1 VTAEVAPRSAQAPTP
16 GEPRPG
22 TGVVLFSAQDYWYHN
37 RAHSDVQLAR
47 ALSEDR
53 PVLLVNSLGM
63 RMPTPG
69 STTQPLRR
77 ILRKVASTLR
87 AVRRP
92 ERERHPHLW
101 VMTPVSVPV
110 HGRPL
115 LSRLNAWSVRVQV
128 RLVARLLGIAVPDVV
143 VTLPT
148 AWDVARRLPARSVVV
163 NRSDRYSSLP
173 EADRELVAGL
183 ERSMLE
189 VCDAALYV
197 SDELLEDER
206 ALLGSSQDRAVLLG
220 HGVDLDHFDAGS
232 VTAEPA
238 DLAQVR
244 RPRVGFFGGIDDYV
258 VDLELLRRV
267 AVELPEA
274 ELVLVG
280 AATCPMD
287 DLVALPNVHW
297 LGMKPYEEIPAYG
310 AGFDVAIMPWLQND
324 WIRFCNPIKTKEYL
338 ALGLP
343 VVTTWYPE
351 AERHRDV
358 MAVAADADEFV
369 LLVRAALEGA
379 PVGTPETRRASVL
392 GDSWH
397 SRGDVVRE
405 LFVRREG

>member
-1 VTAEVAPRSAQAPTP
+1 MTAEVAPTP
-16 GEPRPG
+16 ALAGPVATSEEG
-22 TGVVLFSAQDYWYHN
+22 AGVVLFSAQDYWYHN

-92 ERERHPHLW
+92 ERDRHPHLW

-115 LSRLNAWSVRVQV
+115 LSRLNAWSVRTQV
-128 RLVARLLGIAVPDVV
+128 RLVARMLGIDVPDVV

-148 AWDVARRLPARSVVV
+148 AWDVARRLPSRSVVV

-173 EADRELVAGL
+173 EADHDFVAGL
-183 ERSMLE
+183 ERQMLE

-206 ALLGSSQDRAVLLG
+206 PLLGDAPERAVLIG
-220 HGVDLDHFDAGS
+220 HGVDLDHFDART
-232 VTAEPA
+232 VAAEPA
-238 DLAQVR
+238 DLATVP

-258 VDLELLRRV
+258 VDLDLLRRV
-267 AVELPEA
+267 AVDLPDA

-358 MAVAADADEFV
+358 MAVAKDADEFV
-369 LLVRAALEGA
+369 ALVRSALQGA
-379 PVGTPETRRASVL
+379 PVGTPETRRTSVL

-405 LFVRREG
+405 LFGRREG